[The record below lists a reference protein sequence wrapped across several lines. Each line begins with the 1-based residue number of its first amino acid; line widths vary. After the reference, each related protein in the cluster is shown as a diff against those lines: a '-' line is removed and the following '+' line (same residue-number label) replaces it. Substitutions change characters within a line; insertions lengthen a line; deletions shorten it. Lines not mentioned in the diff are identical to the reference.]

1 VNPVDDD
8 LASNV
13 DDLAVC
19 HVGLVLVQCLVDL
32 LVHCDSL
39 SEVERRLF
47 WVLPFVVGAG
57 RLDLANVGHDHIL
70 VLALALNE
78 QGLDSLGIADVL
90 DPAAATLGAVCG
102 VENRNEVVLSLEPLQ
117 HVGDGSLGGRPA
129 KSLAFLVV
137 RVEEVC
143 GRLWCVVAAVV
154 AYVEAFCGD
163 REPAQIPDNCEMNVS
178 GTFFT
183 EVCTR
188 RSTLTFLCNQTLA
201 SGGQTDHD
209 HAYPSVLH
217 LDTDSIDLGAGSS
230 PRGGEHELALRR
242 PCGAG
247 ATCVRDGGVC
257 DGFGRRHG

>member
-1 VNPVDDD
+1 MDPVDDD

-57 RLDLANVGHDHIL
+57 RLDLTNVGHDHIL

-78 QGLDSLGIADVL
+78 QRLDSLGIADVL

-102 VENRNEVVLSLEPLQ
+102 VEDRNEVVLSFEPLQ
-117 HVGDGSLGGRPA
+117 HVGDGSFGGCPA
-129 KSLAFLVV
+129 KSLALLVV

-143 GRLWCVVAAVV
+143 CRLWRIGAAVV
-154 AYVEAFCGD
+154 ANVEAFCGD
-163 REPAQIPDNCEMNVS
+163 REPAQIPDNCEMRIN
-178 GTFFT
+178 GQFF
-183 EVCTR
+183 
-188 RSTLTFLCNQTLA
+188 
-201 SGGQTDHD
+201 
-209 HAYPSVLH
+209 P
-217 LDTDSIDLGAGSS
+217 
-230 PRGGEHELALRR
+230 
-242 PCGAG
+242 
-247 ATCVRDGGVC
+247 
-257 DGFGRRHG
+257 